1 MTAAEQREF
10 EELKSTIKQ
19 QAEWIISQK
28 EMTEMP
34 CPSWAKD
41 ASKYYKP
48 YIADEKGS
56 YVFWWQLVINY
67 RKENGIKVQK

>member
-48 YIADEKGS
+48 YWRMKKAAMTFGGS
-56 YVFWWQLVINY
+56 L
-67 RKENGIKVQK
+67 